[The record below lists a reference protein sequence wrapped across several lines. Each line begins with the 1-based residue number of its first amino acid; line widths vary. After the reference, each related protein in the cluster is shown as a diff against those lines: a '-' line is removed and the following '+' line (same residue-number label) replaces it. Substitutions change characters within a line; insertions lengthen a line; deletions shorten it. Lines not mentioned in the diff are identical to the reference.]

1 MTKRMPVVA
10 IVGEPNVGKSTLIN
24 KIAGTRAAVTSKVA
38 GTTRDRQYIDTSW
51 NGVDFTLIDTAGI
64 TYGNKQELEA
74 ELVAQIEYAL
84 EEADLILFVVDGKED
99 AGTIDRKALV
109 KFRKTKKPV
118 ILVVNKMDS
127 PTKMRDFGDEFARL
141 GIKNMF
147 PISGLTGRGVGDA
160 LDAMTNELK
169 KLKIPPQG
177 KVLGIPVAIVGKPNV
192 GKSSLI
198 NKILGEERVVVSD
211 IPGTTRT
218 SIDVQV
224 KFEGDD
230 YTFIDTAGLKK
241 KTHRQAQP
249 DVYSVFQTFKS
260 IRKSDVVLFVIDSV
274 ETITKQ
280 DLAIA
285 GEILDLGKGVVIVVN
300 KIDKYEGSMDELK
313 DYVSMHFPFLWFA
326 PVFFVSAVTGD
337 GLTEALAAVKP
348 IHEAR
353 GKTIEQ
359 DDLDRLLEFTMKKNP
374 PRRMLDQKVPKVH
387 GLTQTGTYAPMFNL
401 LVNHP
406 AAISTQYR
414 RYLEKQIIQKLGFWG
429 TPIKLN
435 LEKKK

>member
-1 MTKRMPVVA
+1 MNKRLPIVA
-10 IVGEPNVGKSTLIN
+10 IVGEPNVGKSTLLN

-38 GTTRDRQYIDTSW
+38 GTTRDRQYIDSIW
-51 NGVDFTLIDTAGI
+51 NGVDFTMVDTAGI

-99 AGTIDRKALV
+99 PSSIDRKALI

-127 PTKMRDFGDEFARL
+127 PVKLREFGSEFARL
-141 GIKNMF
+141 GIKNTF
-147 PISGLTGRGVGDA
+147 PVSGLTGRGLGDA
-160 LDAMTNELK
+160 LDLMASELK
-169 KLKIPPQG
+169 KLKIPAQE

-224 KFEGDD
+224 KFKGTDF
-230 YTFIDTAGLKK
+230 TFIDTAGLKK
-241 KTHRQAQP
+241 KSYRQAQP

-260 IRKSDVVLFVIDSV
+260 IRKSDVVLFVIDAV

-285 GEILDLGKGVVIVVN
+285 GEIIELGKGVIIVVN
-300 KIDKYEGSMDELK
+300 KIDKYEGTEEELK
-313 DYVSMHFPFLWFA
+313 NYVSMHFPFLWFA
-326 PVFFVSAVTGD
+326 PVFFVSAKTGD
-337 GLTEALAAVKP
+337 GLTQALNAIKP

-353 GKTIEQ
+353 GKTIPQEE
-359 DDLDRLLEFTMKKNP
+359 LDRLLEYTMKKNP

-387 GLTQTGTYAPMFNL
+387 GLTQTGTFAPMFNL

-406 AAISTQYR
+406 AAISKEYR
-414 RYLEKQIIQKLGFWG
+414 RYLEKQIIQKLEFWG